1 MAVFVLRR
9 VFASRLGGSMQTELI
24 KTKIEQIVQESITQ
38 LRAIHIDH
46 LERKWIAVSILIIA
60 LLVGIICIDAL
71 FHGVNPPSKVETI
84 DSASLHLSK
93 EFAEEN
99 LGVQTDDKGNVV
111 VRMVAG
117 RYSFFPKHI
126 DIPAET
132 AITFRWVSMDV
143 LHGVHIP
150 MTNMS
155 TMIVPGYVA
164 EVTTTF
170 PKPGEYP
177 LLCNEFCGLGHNHM
191 WSNISVIAKEDWTA
205 KANTPPPAP
214 ATK

>member
-1 MAVFVLRR
+1 MQIEAIIQKCHD
-9 VFASRLGGSMQTELI
+9 SIGSCVDFI
-24 KTKIEQIVQESITQ
+24 RDFCIQ
-38 LRAIHIDH
+38 LRSIHLDH
-46 LERKWIAVSILIIA
+46 LEKKWISIA
-60 LLVGIICIDAL
+60 LLVVALLVAIITIDAF

-84 DSASLHLSK
+84 DSAKLHLSK
-93 EFAEEN
+93 EFAESN
-99 LGVQTDDKGNVV
+99 LGVQLDANGDIV

-126 DIPAET
+126 AVPAET
-132 AITFRWVSMDV
+132 KITFRWVSMDV

-164 EVTTTF
+164 EITTSF

-177 LLCNEFCGLGHNHM
+177 VLCNEYCGLGHNHM
-191 WSNISVIAKEDWTA
+191 WSNISVIAKEDWVAPSSIAAA
-205 KANTPPPAP
+205 KKESNNE
-214 ATK
+214 

>member
-1 MAVFVLRR
+1 MQNDTIKARGLQIYREVL
-9 VFASRLGGSMQTELI
+9 
-24 KTKIEQIVQESITQ
+24 VQ
-38 LRAIHIDH
+38 LNAIHIDH
-46 LERKWIAVSILIIA
+46 LERKWIGISILIIS
-60 LLVGIICIDAL
+60 LLVGIITLDAF

-99 LGVQTDDKGNVV
+99 LGVQIDDKGNVV

-126 DIPAET
+126 DVPAET
-132 AITFRWVSMDV
+132 PITFRWVSMDV
-143 LHGVHIP
+143 VHGVHIP

-164 EVTTTF
+164 EITTSF

-177 LLCNEFCGLGHNHM
+177 LLCNEYCGLGHNHM
-191 WSNISVIAKEDWTA
+191 WSNISVIEKEQWTS
-205 KANTPPPAP
+205 KQNAP
-214 ATK
+214 ASAPKGGSANE

>member
-1 MAVFVLRR
+1 
-9 VFASRLGGSMQTELI
+9 MQTEPI
-24 KTKIEQIVQESITQ
+24 QAKCKQFCRDFFTQ
-38 LRAIHIDH
+38 LNAVHIDH
-46 LERKWIAVSILIIA
+46 LERKWIAISIIIIA
-60 LLVGIICIDAL
+60 LLVGIIVIDAF

-126 DIPAET
+126 DVPAET
-132 AITFRWVSMDV
+132 PITFRWVSMDV

-164 EVTTTF
+164 EITTTF

-177 LLCNEFCGLGHNHM
+177 LLCNEYCGMGHNHM
-191 WSNISVIAKEDWTA
+191 WSNISVIEKEHWTSKQNTPVPTA
-205 KANTPPPAP
+205 KGGSVNE
-214 ATK
+214 

>member
-1 MAVFVLRR
+1 
-9 VFASRLGGSMQTELI
+9 MQTEPSKAINL
-24 KTKIEQIVQESITQ
+24 
-38 LRAIHIDH
+38 LRGLCAQFNAIHIDN
-46 LERKWIAVSILIIA
+46 LEKRWITISLLAVG
-60 LLVGIICIDAL
+60 LLVGIITMDAF

-93 EFAEEN
+93 EFAENN
-99 LGVQTDDKGNVV
+99 LGVQVDDKGAIVI
-111 VRMVAG
+111 RMVAG

-126 DIPAET
+126 IVPAET
-132 AITFRWVSMDV
+132 PLTFRWVSMDV

-164 EVTTTF
+164 EITTSF

-177 LLCNEFCGLGHNHM
+177 LLCNEYCGLGHNHM
-191 WSNISVIAKEDWTA
+191 WSNISVIAKEDWQA
-205 KANTPPPAP
+205 LVKPQAEGEQ
-214 ATK
+214 K

>member
-1 MAVFVLRR
+1 M
-9 VFASRLGGSMQTELI
+9 
-24 KTKIEQIVQESITQ
+24 QESNKSAFKHLLKDVLAQINAT
-38 LRAIHIDH
+38 HIDQ
-46 LERKWIAVSILIIA
+46 LERKWITISLLVIA
-60 LLVGIICIDAL
+60 LMVGIITLDAL
-71 FHGVNPPSKVETI
+71 LHGINPPSKVETI

-99 LGVQTDDKGNVV
+99 LGVKVEANGDIVI
-111 VRMVAG
+111 RMVAG

-126 DIPAET
+126 DVPAET
-132 AITFRWVSMDV
+132 KLTFRWVSTDV

-164 EVTTTF
+164 QITTTF

-177 LLCNEFCGLGHNHM
+177 LLCNEYCGLGHNHM
-191 WSNISVIAKEDWTA
+191 WSNISVIAKEDWHAPVSTPA
-205 KANTPPPAP
+205 KGVQQ
-214 ATK
+214 

>member
-1 MAVFVLRR
+1 MDTETLKPKCERLLRE
-9 VFASRLGGSMQTELI
+9 FWS
-24 KTKIEQIVQESITQ
+24 Q
-38 LRAIHIDH
+38 LNAIHVDP
-46 LERKWIAVSILIIA
+46 LERKWIKISLLVVG
-60 LLVGIICIDAL
+60 LLVGIMVIDAL
-71 FHGVNPPSKVETI
+71 FHGINPPSKVETI
-84 DSASLHLSK
+84 DSASLHLNK
-93 EFAEEN
+93 EFAEDN
-99 LGVQTDDKGNVV
+99 LGVQVDDKGNVT

-126 DIPAET
+126 DVPAET
-132 AITFRWVSMDV
+132 KLTFRWVSMDV

-177 LLCNEFCGLGHNHM
+177 LLCNEYCGLGHNHM
-191 WSNISVIAKEDWTA
+191 WSNISVIAKEDWKAPVKTPA
-205 KANTPPPAP
+205 KGGSTNE
-214 ATK
+214 

>member
-1 MAVFVLRR
+1 MDIYL
-9 VFASRLGGSMQTELI
+9 SSITKLLDGMMENI
-24 KTKIEQIVQESITQ
+24 KQKIERMREEVGVQ
-38 LRAIHIDH
+38 LKAIHIDH
-46 LERKWIAVSILIIA
+46 LERKWIAISIITIA
-60 LLVGIICIDAL
+60 FMVGIIVSDAVL
-71 FHGVNPPSKVETI
+71 DNVNPPSKVETI

-99 LGVQTDDKGNVV
+99 LGVKVDGKII

-126 DIPAET
+126 DVPAET
-132 AITFRWVSMDV
+132 PITFRWVSMDV

-164 EVTTTF
+164 EITTTF
-170 PKPGEYP
+170 PKPGDYP
-177 LLCNEFCGLGHNHM
+177 LLCNEYCGLGHNHM
-191 WSNISVIAKEDWTA
+191 WSNISVVAKEDW
-205 KANTPPPAP
+205 KAPTIGN
-214 ATK
+214 K

>member
-1 MAVFVLRR
+1 MQLDSLIRR
-9 VFASRLGGSMQTELI
+9 C
-24 KTKIEQIVQESITQ
+24 ESFSKECCAHFQ
-38 LRAIHIDH
+38 AIHIDH
-46 LERKWIAVSILIIA
+46 LERKWIAISLLIIA
-60 LLVGIICIDAL
+60 LLVGILTMDAL

-84 DSASLHLSK
+84 DSASLHLSQ
-93 EFAEEN
+93 EFAEQN
-99 LGVQTDDKGNVV
+99 LGVQVDDKGQVV
-111 VRMVAG
+111 IRMVAG

-126 DIPAET
+126 SVPAET
-132 AITFRWVSMDV
+132 PLVFRWVSMDV

-164 EVTTTF
+164 EVATTF

-177 LLCNEFCGLGHNHM
+177 VLCNEYCGLGHNHM

-205 KANTPPPAP
+205 PA
-214 ATK
+214 KEGIKQ